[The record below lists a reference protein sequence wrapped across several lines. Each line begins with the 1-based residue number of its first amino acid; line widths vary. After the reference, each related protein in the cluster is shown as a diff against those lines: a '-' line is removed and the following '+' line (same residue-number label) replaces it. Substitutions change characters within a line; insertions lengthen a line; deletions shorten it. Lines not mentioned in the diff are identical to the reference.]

1 MRTRTHTYA
10 KARAPSS
17 LEAICDLAWQD
28 PDVVP
33 PKKQLRAIRDR
44 LERNPESDQN
54 LLTRL
59 DELIAT
65 RC

>member
-1 MRTRTHTYA
+1 MRTRTHTYSA
-10 KARAPSS
+10 PAPSS

-33 PKKQLRAIRDR
+33 SKRQLRAIRDR
-44 LERNPESDQN
+44 LELDPGADQA

-59 DELIAT
+59 DELVLRA
-65 RC
+65 